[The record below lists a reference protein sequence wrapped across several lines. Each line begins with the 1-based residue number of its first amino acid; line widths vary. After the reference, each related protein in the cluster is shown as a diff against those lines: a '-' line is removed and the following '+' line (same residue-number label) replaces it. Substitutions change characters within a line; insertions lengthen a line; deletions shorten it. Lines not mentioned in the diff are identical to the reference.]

1 MKKIEYDKN
10 LGIDLLNFRL
20 KHNKSRT
27 EIAYKLGVCERSVYR
42 WEQGEHLPKSQYIR
56 RKVKK
61 LIRNGSR

>member
-1 MKKIEYDKN
+1 MKRKDYDEH
-10 LGIDLLNFRL
+10 LGENIRAFRE
-20 KHNKSRT
+20 KHNKTLT
-27 EIAYKLGVCERSVYR
+27 EIAFRLGVCERSVYR